1 MRKHYYNNRRIKRR
15 YLESCIATLSDEV
28 FLGNKNG
35 ILLRTEIEKEIE
47 LGNIIIEGS
56 PNPNG
61 PTINPNSINLTL
73 NNKLKI
79 YDLKPIDDKE
89 RGFLDK
95 LSKKK
100 KKKYADTNTYLDMN
114 KENRTRDI
122 IIPEDGLI
130 LYPGILYIGSTNERT
145 LIKGLHP
152 TISGRSSIG
161 RLGLA
166 VHITAGF
173 GDNGFDGTWTLEIT
187 VEHPL
192 KIYPNKEICQ
202 VSFNTVV
209 GDPKDPKN
217 IYNGR
222 YQHQKGPT
230 ASRMHL

>member
-1 MRKHYYNNRRIKRR
+1 MRHH
-15 YLESCIATLSDEV
+15 
-28 FLGNKNG
+28 GNKRKLRRDESYCEIITEYAVEEGNYG
-35 ILLRTEIEKEIE
+35 ILLRTEIERQME

-73 NNKLKI
+73 NNKLKV

-89 RGFLDK
+89 KGFLDK

-114 KENRTRDI
+114 KENKTRDL

-145 LIKGLHP
+145 LVKGLHP
-152 TISGRSSIG
+152 TISGRSSTG

-192 KIYPNKEICQ
+192 KIYPNKEVCQ

-209 GDPKDPKN
+209 GNTKDPKN

>member
-1 MRKHYYNNRRIKRR
+1 MRKYHGNNRKIKHKGLFHFVQEVT
-15 YLESCIATLSDEV
+15 LEDFYES
-28 FLGNKNG
+28 NG
-35 ILLRTEIEKEIE
+35 ILLRTEIEKQME
-47 LGNIIIEGS
+47 LGNIVIEGS

-61 PTINPNSINLTL
+61 VTINPNSINLTL
-73 NNKLKI
+73 NNKLKV
-79 YDLKPIDDKE
+79 YDLEPVKE
-89 RGFLDK
+89 KYDNIIDK
-95 LSKKK
+95 LYKKK
-100 KKKYADTNTYLDMN
+100 KKKYADPNTYLDMN
-114 KENRTRDI
+114 KENRTRDL

-145 LIKGLHP
+145 LVKGLHP
-152 TISGRSSIG
+152 TISGRSSTG
-161 RLGLA
+161 RLGLS

-209 GDPKDPKN
+209 GDPENPKN

-222 YQHQKGPT
+222 YQHQEGPT

>member
-1 MRKHYYNNRRIKRR
+1 MRKYHSNNRK
-15 YLESCIATLSDEV
+15 LK
-28 FLGNKNG
+28 NKDIECEIINEYVIEQGYYG
-35 ILLRTEIEKEIE
+35 ILLRTEIEKQME
-47 LGNIIIEGS
+47 LGNIVIEGS

-61 PTINPNSINLTL
+61 VTINPNSINLTL
-73 NNKLKI
+73 NNRLKVYDLEPVKEKYNIIDKI
-79 YDLKPIDDKE
+79 Y
-89 RGFLDK
+89 
-95 LSKKK
+95 KKK
-100 KKKYADTNTYLDMN
+100 KKKYANPNTYLDMN
-114 KENRTRDI
+114 KENRTRDL

-145 LIKGLHP
+145 LVKGLHP
-152 TISGRSSIG
+152 TISGRSSTG
-161 RLGLA
+161 RLGLS

-209 GDPKDPKN
+209 GDPEDPKN

-222 YQHQKGPT
+222 YQHQEGPT